1 VRLSRQATVN
11 GHRAASYTQASAV
24 KTYNL
29 TTDARFNA
37 LLQADPSYRLAWST
51 VSGGKT
57 QVTYSFIWGGGVASQ
72 FATGYGTEMT
82 AATVGALPSS
92 EYANVALAFQQ
103 WANVANITF
112 KQATETAAGGVG
124 DIRLG
129 LSSRVGD
136 PGAIPRS
143 MPAARPTAMAISGST
158 RSTAMIPMR

>member
-1 VRLSRQATVN
+1 VWQA
-11 GHRAASYTQASAV
+11 TQASAV

-112 KQATETAAGGVG
+112 KQATETAAGGVETSALACPRVSA
-124 DIRLG
+124 ILG
-129 LSSRVGD
+129 LYQGQCRRHGQQLWRYLD
-136 PGAIPRS
+136 Q
-143 MPAARPTAMAISGST
+143 PALRQ
-158 RSTAMIPMR
+158 